1 MILRS
6 SKVSLTSS
14 TWSAGSAFADV
25 AESRSADES
34 ALRIMAE
41 SLQDAC
47 ISSMRLDKRV
57 MDLRIAQFVRGHV
70 YEAFLSGS

>member
-1 MILRS
+1 
-6 SKVSLTSS
+6 
-14 TWSAGSAFADV
+14 
-25 AESRSADES
+25 
-34 ALRIMAE
+34 MAE